1 MNNKEDILIGKTA
14 VAFGYINPVQLAT
27 CIQQLQKIRQQNT
40 NCSLSQI
47 FLREGLLS
55 QAQLQAIEKQ
65 SFGRYRIEKEIGRG
79 GMGRVYRAYDPQLDR
94 VVALK
99 TLLSQEQGNAVDRFL
114 REAKTTAKL
123 EHPNII
129 KVFDIGTESGMNF
142 FAMEFINGVTLKKA
156 IQNKMSTRSLIELM
170 IKICRAVDYAHQN
183 GVVHR
188 DIKSVNIMLDANNIP
203 YVMDF
208 GLAKVTQVSKE
219 LSRSGTIVG
228 TLEYMAPEQASGNT
242 REVDAKSDIYSLGVV
257 LYEIC
262 TGQTPFRGKSFANL
276 IRQINE
282 DEPRSVTEIK
292 PRLSKHLDAI
302 CKKAMAKDKKRRY
315 KSAQLLAQDL
325 EKFLSGEKIKIKKM
339 SPFHTLALQ
348 IKKRKF
354 TFALTSAMLIVFS
367 FTIYLQNDQLQKWKN
382 TAIRYKNQA
391 HQYEEKY
398 KNFTRS
404 RMNKKQIVKTLR
416 AYPQLPKFEQD
427 LRTSE
432 ILRMASPQDLTA
444 IMQEFP
450 KFKMLLINLLGQ
462 MSPDNDN
469 PLLIDELQKV
479 DAVTNPK
486 LAETIILALSR
497 WLHPKAYP
505 LINNL
510 RNRFPTM
517 HPLRWRTKNAFNYL
531 AKNTGKPQDRDAIT
545 NMRLTNITDSAL
557 LATAMP
563 KNKVRIELSVTFR
576 GDGTILDT
584 VGVASAAEGAWNLR
598 VSEEKIILS
607 VYFAQSG
614 PRDVRGWTNIGL
626 YARKNREHH
635 VVIDVK
641 NSVYQLTVDGEKSK
655 EYQRG
660 PLAQLP
666 VYLGDYPRDNSNTYG
681 AIIGNVQVLYIGQ

>member
-27 CIQQLQKIRQQNT
+27 CIQQLQKIRLQNT

-47 FLREGLLS
+47 FIREGLLS
-55 QAQLQAIEKQ
+55 QAQLQVIEKK

-142 FAMEFINGVTLKKA
+142 FAMEFIDGVTLKKA

-170 IKICRAVDYAHQN
+170 IKICLAVDHAHRN

-188 DIKSVNIMLDANNIP
+188 DLKSVNIMLDGNNIP

-242 REVDAKSDIYSLGVV
+242 REVDAKSDIYSLGVI

-262 TGQTPFRGKSFANL
+262 TGQTPFRSKSFANL

-282 DEPRSVTEIK
+282 DEPRSITEIK

-325 EKFLSGEKIKIKKM
+325 EKFLSGEKIKIKKI
-339 SPFHTLALQ
+339 SRLHALAQ
-348 IKKRKF
+348 HVKKYKF
-354 TFALTSAMLIVFS
+354 TYIAISIILIVS
-367 FTIYLQNDQLQKWKN
+367 IGAAYMQNDSIEKWKN
-382 TAIRYKNQA
+382 AALYYKNQV
-391 HQYEEKY
+391 QTYEEQY
-398 KNFTRS
+398 AQLNNERIS
-404 RMNKKQIVKTLR
+404 KQQLLETLQT
-416 AYPQLPKFEQD
+416 YPQLPPFEKESCQWYIVRRASASD
-427 LRTSE
+427 LEE
-432 ILRMASPQDLTA
+432 IIPQ
-444 IMQEFP
+444 FP
-450 KFKMLLINLLGQ
+450 QLKVSLINLLGH
-462 MSPDNDN
+462 MAPSHESSF
-469 PLLIDELQKV
+469 LLGELQKV
-479 DAVTNPK
+479 DAINDPN
-486 LAETIILALSR
+486 LAETIIVALSR
-497 WLHPKAYP
+497 SLHPNAYT
-505 LINNL
+505 LINDL
-510 RNRFPTM
+510 RNRFAPM
-517 HPLRWRTKNAFNYL
+517 HPMRWRTQSAFNYL
-531 AKNTGKPQDRDAIT
+531 AKNTGQAQDKDT
-545 NMRLTNITDSAL
+545 VENVTLTNVTRSEL
-557 LATAMP
+557 LTTNIP
-563 KNKVRIELSVTFR
+563 KNKLRIELLVTYR

-584 VGVASAAEGAWNLR
+584 IGVAAAPEGAWNLR

-614 PRDVRGWTNIGL
+614 PRDVRGWTNIGI
-626 YARKNREHH
+626 YAKKYKKHH
-635 VVIDVK
+635 VVIDVQDG
-641 NSVYQLTVDGEKSK
+641 VYQLTVDDEKS
-655 EYQRG
+655 EQYQRSS
-660 PLAQLP
+660 LAELP
-666 VYLGDYPRDNSNTYG
+666 VYIGDYPRDNSTTYG
-681 AIIGNVQVLYIGQ
+681 AIIGNIQILYIGQ

>member
-14 VAFGYINPVQLAT
+14 VAFGYINPIQLAT
-27 CIQQLQKIRQQNT
+27 CIQQLQKIRLQNT

-47 FLREGLLS
+47 FIREGLLS
-55 QAQLQAIEKQ
+55 QAQLQVIEKQ

-142 FAMEFINGVTLKKA
+142 FAMEFIDGVTLKKA
-156 IQNKMSTRSLIELM
+156 IQNKMSIRSLIELM
-170 IKICRAVDYAHQN
+170 IKICHAVDHAHRN

-188 DIKSVNIMLDANNIP
+188 DLKSVNIMLDANNIP

-242 REVDAKSDIYSLGVV
+242 REVDAKSDIYSLGVI

-282 DEPRSVTEIK
+282 DEPRSITEIK

-325 EKFLSGEKIKIKKM
+325 EKYLSGEKIKIKKI
-339 SPFHTLALQ
+339 SPLHTFAHHV
-348 IKKRKF
+348 KKYKF
-354 TFALTSAMLIVFS
+354 TYITISTMLIAFV
-367 FTIYLQNDQLQKWKN
+367 FTIYMQNDSIDKWKN
-382 TAIRYKNQA
+382 AAVYYKNQA
-391 HQYEEKY
+391 QTYEEQYTKI
-398 KNFTRS
+398 NSQQLIEILQT
-404 RMNKKQIVKTLR
+404 
-416 AYPQLPKFEQD
+416 YPQLSAFEQD
-427 LRTSE
+427 SYQWYIVRHVS
-432 ILRMASPQDLTA
+432 AQDLAQA
-444 IMQEFP
+444 IPQFP
-450 KFKMLLINLLGQ
+450 QLKVFLINLLGH
-462 MSPDNDN
+462 MN
-469 PLLIDELQKV
+469 PSHENPFLVDELQKV
-479 DAVTNPK
+479 DAVSEPK
-486 LAETIILALSR
+486 LAEAIIVALSR
-497 WLHPKAYP
+497 SLHPNAYP
-505 LINNL
+505 LIVDQ
-510 RNRFPTM
+510 RNRFATM
-517 HPLRWRTKNAFNYL
+517 HPLRWRTQSAFNYL
-531 AKNTGKPQDRDAIT
+531 AKNTGKTLDKDTQENIKFT
-545 NMRLTNITDSAL
+545 NTSHSEL
-557 LATAMP
+557 LATSLP
-563 KNKVRIELSVTFR
+563 KNKLRIELLVSYQ

-584 VGVASAAEGAWNLR
+584 VGVAAAPEGAWNLR
-598 VSEEKIILS
+598 VAQEKIILS
-607 VYFAQSG
+607 IYFAQSG

-626 YARKNREHH
+626 YAKKYKQHH
-635 VVIDVK
+635 VIIDVK
-641 NSVYQLTVDGEKSK
+641 DGVYQLTVDDDKS
-655 EYQRG
+655 EQYQRSS
-660 PLAQLP
+660 LAELP
-666 VYLGDYPRDNSNTYG
+666 VYIGDYPRDNSTVYG
-681 AIIGNVQVLYIGQ
+681 AIIGNVQILYIGQ